1 MAIENYLT
9 LEDISLIIHG
19 LPTLSEAVM
28 DTAEIGM
35 GLPIHFSYKKDVG
48 KNTNIR
54 NYRV

>member
-19 LPTLSEAVM
+19 PPTLSEAVM

-35 GLPIHFSYKKDVG
+35 GLPIHFLR
-48 KNTNIR
+48 KN
-54 NYRV
+54 RVWISLSFY

>member
-19 LPTLSEAVM
+19 PPTLSEAVM

-35 GLPIHFSYKKDVG
+35 GLPIHF
-48 KNTNIR
+48 
-54 NYRV
+54 